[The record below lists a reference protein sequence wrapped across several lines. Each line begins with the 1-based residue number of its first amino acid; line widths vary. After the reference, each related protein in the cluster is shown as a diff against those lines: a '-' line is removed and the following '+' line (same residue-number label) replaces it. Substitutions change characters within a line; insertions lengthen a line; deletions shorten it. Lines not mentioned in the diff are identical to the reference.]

1 MKAALQGK
9 ERLWRSEMNNFVF
22 QGPNATAKPNWRTV
36 KYRQTEGVKGQNERK
51 TCQGEVED
59 VSQVGK

>member
-1 MKAALQGK
+1 
-9 ERLWRSEMNNFVF
+9 MNNFLF

-36 KYRQTEGVKGQNERK
+36 KYRQAEGVKGQNERK